1 MSQRVM
7 SKREAVRGL
16 LWRTGLTEL
25 RWRTLG
31 RGLYCFNYHRI
42 GDPTA
47 CGFDRGVFSCS
58 VDRFR
63 EHVGLL
69 KQRFQIIDIA
79 ELLEVPNRGLPR
91 KPLALITFDDGYI
104 DNYAFAFPVLKEF
117 GVTAAF
123 FIPTAFVGGSSL
135 PWWDEIA
142 WSIRNATVERFR
154 LNGGKEEF
162 DLKANE
168 VEPTISAVLRL
179 VKTRR
184 QMPMEEQVAEVR
196 DATRPAGSI
205 EDAGAG
211 LFVNADQI
219 REMRR
224 AGMDIGSHTHTHR
237 ILSHL
242 DETSQHAELEQ
253 SKAILERLLGEPVTS
268 VAYPV
273 GSLSAYGPET
283 CRIAESLGYRVGF
296 NFVGK
301 VNRLPIDK
309 PFEVNRLAVD
319 GDPGSR
325 ALKSLTCFR
334 GL

>member
-1 MSQRVM
+1 MSQPVM
-7 SKREAVRGL
+7 SKREAVRRVL
-16 LWRTGLTEL
+16 SRTGLTEL

-42 GDPTA
+42 GDAAA
-47 CGFDRGVFSCS
+47 CEFDRGVFSCS
-58 VDRFR
+58 ADRFGD
-63 EHVGLL
+63 HVALL
-69 KQRFQIIDIA
+69 KKRFRVIDIA
-79 ELLEVPNRGLPR
+79 ELIEVQNRRLPR

-104 DNYAFAFPVLKEF
+104 DNYTLAFPVLKEF
-117 GVTAAF
+117 GVTAVF
-123 FIPTAFVGGSSL
+123 FIPTAFIGGSSL

-142 WSIRNATVERFR
+142 WSLRNATVERFR
-154 LNGGKEEF
+154 LKGGDDEF
-162 DLKANE
+162 DLRVGG

-184 QMPMEEQVAEVR
+184 QIPMEEQVAEVR
-196 DATRPAGSI
+196 EASRPAGSI

-211 LFVNADQI
+211 LFVNGDQI

-224 AGMDIGSHTHTHR
+224 AGMDIGSHTHSHR

-242 DETSQHAELEQ
+242 DDGSQRDELKQ
-253 SKAILERLLGEPVTS
+253 SKAILEGLLGEPVTS

-301 VNRLPIDK
+301 VNRLPIAR
-309 PFEVNRLAVD
+309 PFEVNRFAVD
-319 GDPGSR
+319 GDPGPR
-325 ALKSLTCFR
+325 GLKSLTCFP

>member
-1 MSQRVM
+1 MSPRVM
-7 SKREAVRGL
+7 SKRAAVRGL

-25 RWRTLG
+25 RWRALG

-42 GDPTA
+42 GDSSA

-58 VDRFR
+58 ADRFR
-63 EHVGLL
+63 EHVALL
-69 KQRFQIIDIA
+69 KQRFQIIDVA
-79 ELLEVPNRGLPR
+79 TLLEVPKRGRPR
-91 KPLALITFDDGYI
+91 APLALITFDDGYI
-104 DNYAFAFPVLKEF
+104 DNYALAFPILKEF

-123 FIPTAFVGGSSL
+123 FIPTAFVGGSAL

-142 WSIRNATVERFR
+142 WSLRNATVERFH
-154 LNGGKEEF
+154 LKGGKDAF
-162 DLKANE
+162 DLGAHG
-168 VEPTISAVLRL
+168 VDPTISAVLRL

-184 QMPMEEQVAEVR
+184 QIAMEEQVAEIR
-196 DATRPAGSI
+196 AATRPAGAI
-205 EDAGAG
+205 EHAGAG
-211 LFVNADQI
+211 LFVNQDQI

-242 DETSQHAELEQ
+242 DEPTQRAELEQ
-253 SKAILERLLGEPVTS
+253 PKALLEQWLGEPVTS

-273 GSLSAYGPET
+273 GSLSSYGPET

-296 NFVGK
+296 NFVGG
-301 VNRLPIDK
+301 VNRLPIAR
-309 PFEVNRLAVD
+309 PFEVNRFAVD
-319 GDPGSR
+319 GDPGPR
-325 ALKSLTCFR
+325 GLKSLTCFP